1 MGDAAVSALI
11 FAETFLVERRGI
23 LVKIFEEIEVKN
35 VVFDHIRTLNVVSE
49 ISLFDQNTLILNFGI
64 LL

>member
-1 MGDAAVSALI
+1 MGDAAVSALT
-11 FAETFLVERRGI
+11 FSETFLVERRGI

-49 ISLFDQNTLILNFGI
+49 ISLFDRNTLILNFGI

>member
-1 MGDAAVSALI
+1 MGDAAVSALT
-11 FAETFLVERRGI
+11 FSETFLVERRGI

-35 VVFDHIRTLNVVSE
+35 VVFDHIRTLNVSSE
-49 ISLFDQNTLILNFGI
+49 ISLFDRNTLILNFGI